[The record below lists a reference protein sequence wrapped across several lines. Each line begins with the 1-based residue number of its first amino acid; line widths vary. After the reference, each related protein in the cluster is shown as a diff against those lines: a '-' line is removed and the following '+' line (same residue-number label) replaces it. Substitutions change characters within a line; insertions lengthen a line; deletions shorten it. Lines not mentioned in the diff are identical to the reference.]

1 MFTSCTWNEGK
12 HYVES
17 DISILALKFLRY
29 DCLVKRKG
37 HTNFVDV
44 CEQVCCLCKNPDEE
58 CITASGL
65 FLSFFLAGCVE
76 MGMVIE

>member
-1 MFTSCTWNEGK
+1 MFTSCTCSEGK
-12 HYVES
+12 SYAEHE
-17 DISILALKFLRY
+17 ISTLALKFIRHNHLFQ
-29 DCLVKRKG
+29 RKG

-44 CEQVCCLCKNPDEE
+44 CEQVCCLCKNADEE
-58 CITASGL
+58 CIAASGL